1 MSRIIYYF
9 SGTGNSL
16 VVARDIAEKINGQF
30 ISIPSVIHQESIKT
44 EADMIGIVFPMY
56 HHGVPLIIKRFIN
69 KMDNLD
75 KKYIFGVCTYGE
87 SPGICLKYLERIIK
101 SHDGKLA
108 AGFAVQMPYN
118 YIFPSFVLKDFFN
131 SFVLREISTEKQQ
144 KMFGHWRKKLE
155 KICEYVQARKE
166 GELETKAEVIE
177 HLVGSLLRETL
188 QKSVWLKVA
197 GFKGKTNLPFQES
210 IQLMD
215 YGFRCDDK
223 CNRCGICSKICPVQ
237 NIKMFDG
244 RPVWQHHCEQCF
256 ACLQW
261 CPKEAIQFS
270 SRTAQGKRYHH
281 PDVKLSDMMI
291 DGKK

>member
-30 ISIPSVIHQESIKT
+30 ISIPSVIHQEIIKT

-69 KMDNLD
+69 KMDNLE
-75 KKYIFGVCTYGE
+75 KKYIFGVCTYGD
-87 SPGICLKYLERIIK
+87 SPGICLKYLDRMMK
-101 SHDGKLA
+101 SRGGKLA
-108 AGFAVQMPYN
+108 AGFAVNMPYN
-118 YIFPSFVLKDFFN
+118 YIFPSFVLKDFFH
-131 SFVLREISTEKQQ
+131 SFVLRKISKEKQQ
-144 KMFGHWRKKLE
+144 KMFDHWKQKLE
-155 KICEYVQARKE
+155 IICEYVQARKE
-166 GELETKAEVIE
+166 GELETKADVIE
-177 HLVGSLLRETL
+177 HLVDSLLRETL

-197 GFKGKTNLPFQES
+197 GFKGHTNLPFQES

-215 YGFRCDDK
+215 HGFKCDEK
-223 CNRCGICSKICPVQ
+223 CSRCGICSKICPVK
-237 NIKMFDG
+237 NINMVDG

-270 SRTAQGKRYHH
+270 NRTSRGKRYHH

-291 DGKK
+291 NGKN